1 MADKTIVN
9 GKTKKRVGNSD
20 SKQVKT
26 VMSTPGITT
35 LNSGKNKGVTQKD
48 VALLRDWSEENKL

>member
-9 GKTKKRVGNSD
+9 GKTKKHVDNSD
-20 SKQVKT
+20 LKQETT
-26 VMSTPGITT
+26 VISTPGIST
-35 LNSGKNKGVTQKD
+35 LNSGKSKGVTQKD